1 MGEIYYNGDILDD
14 SAIYD
19 AMAVERGK
27 VIGLGSRQDLIN
39 LYKGF
44 NLVDLETR
52 TLLLVSEDSKLSDLD
67 YSAKLFSL
75 DLGRLSSLDELL
87 SLIRLYIAE
96 NKVGEGEWVVCRNFH
111 ESKDFPMPKRWDLD
125 PASNKNPLVLV
136 SKSGR
141 RGTFNTRALETLTT
155 EAMMEVEGL
164 LEVKKGFPTGYM
176 EENPFWVSIDQIPG
190 PAIGDLRDF
199 LQEAYG
205 DIYGERSQSNNPSR
219 NLKGQKADFIILSQ
233 NPLKLGGEDL
243 KDLKLWAFYRGG
255 RPVFRDIDII
265 KGYR

>member
-27 VIGLGSRQDLIN
+27 VIGLGSGQDLIN

-75 DLGRLSSLDELL
+75 DLGRLSSFDELL

-190 PAIGDLRDF
+190 PAIGDLRD
-199 LQEAYG
+199 LLELSSGDGRLEAS
-205 DIYGERSQSNNPSR
+205 IS
-219 NLKGQKADFIILSQ
+219 KGQKADFIILSQ
-233 NPLKLGGEDL
+233 NLLKLVEEDL